1 MGLRNLISNCDG
13 EVHSEF
19 LAGKK
24 KKKKKAFGDNLEQS
38 EGNEAY
44 GKQIILSTDPLPA
57 KCVL

>member
-1 MGLRNLISNCDG
+1 MEKFIQNSW
-13 EVHSEF
+13 
-19 LAGKK
+19 LA
-24 KKKKKAFGDNLEQS
+24 KKKKAFGDNLEQS

>member
-1 MGLRNLISNCDG
+1 MEKFIQNSW
-13 EVHSEF
+13 
-19 LAGKK
+19 LAK

>member
-19 LAGKK
+19 LAG
-24 KKKKKAFGDNLEQS
+24 KKKKAFGDNLEQS